1 MVRFSFI
8 VPVYNGE
15 KYLERCIEAILN
27 QTFKNFEVILID
39 DGSKDNSVNIMKE
52 YQTKNENIVVYE
64 NKENKGVSYSRNVGI
79 RNAKGEYLVFC
90 DADDWYADNT
100 LEIFEK
106 AIIQYDSDFI
116 VTNYYIAYDEKKI
129 EVNATKMFSQTNITK
144 QECIAYMPTSSWAKA
159 IKRELFLQNKI
170 EYPTDVKQ
178 CEELPVI
185 PVLAYKSR
193 NPIFIPDFMYYYY
206 QNKNSVSNTKV
217 KDYSFF
223 DITFNK
229 LVENLNNSEYQIEL
243 EFRAIEQLFY
253 SKLLVMLKSKDD
265 KKEILQEIEK
275 FQEEYPNFLKNNY
288 LKKYNR
294 AKIIFIKILKYKLLF
309 LAKIYAKIHEKLTG

>member
-79 RNAKGEYLVFC
+79 QNANGEYLIFC
-90 DADDWYADNT
+90 DADDWYAKNA
-100 LEIFEK
+100 LEVFDK
-106 AIIQYDSDFI
+106 AIIQYNADF
-116 VTNYYIAYDEKKI
+116 VVSNYYIAYEKNKI
-129 EVNATKMFSQTNITK
+129 GMNMTKRFTKTNITK
-144 QECIAYMPTSSWAKA
+144 QECIAYTPASSWAKA
-159 IKRELFLQNKI
+159 IKRELFIQNKV
-170 EYPTDVKQ
+170 EYPVNVKR

-185 PVLAYKSR
+185 PVLAYKSKKAVY
-193 NPIFIPDFMYYYY
+193 IPDFLYYYY
-206 QNKNSVSNTKV
+206 QDKNSVSNTKV

-223 DITFNK
+223 DSTFK
-229 LVENLNNSEYQIEL
+229 GLVESLDDRKYQAEI
-243 EFRAIEQLFY
+243 EFRAVEQLFY
-253 SKLLVMLKSKDD
+253 SKLLVMLKSKAP
-265 KKEILQEIEK
+265 KKEILSETENFK
-275 FQEEYPNFLKNNY
+275 MEYPNFLENKY
-288 LKKYNR
+288 LKNYSK
-294 AKIIFIKILKYKLLF
+294 AKLIFIKVLNNKMIF
-309 LAKIYAKIHEKLTG
+309 LAKIFVIIHDKLI